1 MSKCNICPRGCN
13 IDRKLNTGFCKSSDT
28 LRAARAALHFWEE
41 PCISGS
47 HGSGAIF
54 FSGCNMR
61 CIFCQNYNIAANTDG
76 IEISIERLS
85 DIMLKLQEDGAN
97 NINLVT
103 PTHFTYQIIK
113 SLWLAK
119 DKGLVIPVV
128 YNTSSYEKVETL
140 KDLDGLVDIYLPD
153 FKYVNDKLSAEYSNA
168 PDYFEV
174 AKKALA
180 EMHRQ
185 RNKAIFFTKEELT
198 DFNKKHSLNLEEGLL
213 KSGIIVRH
221 LCLPGTTKDSK
232 AVIKYLYETY
242 KDDIFIS
249 IMNQYTPLAQV
260 SDHPKLHRK
269 LSKREYNSVLDYAI
283 DLGLV
288 NGFSQDGSVASESFI
303 PEFDYRGI
311 L

>member
-1 MSKCNICPRGCN
+1 
-13 IDRKLNTGFCKSSDT
+13 
-28 LRAARAALHFWEE
+28 
-41 PCISGS
+41 
-47 HGSGAIF
+47 
-54 FSGCNMR
+54 
-61 CIFCQNYNIAANTDG
+61 
-76 IEISIERLS
+76 
-85 DIMLKLQEDGAN
+85 
-97 NINLVT
+97 
-103 PTHFTYQIIK
+103 
-113 SLWLAK
+113 
-119 DKGLVIPVV
+119 
-128 YNTSSYEKVETL
+128 
-140 KDLDGLVDIYLPD
+140 
-153 FKYVNDKLSAEYSNA
+153 
-168 PDYFEV
+168 
-174 AKKALA
+174 
-180 EMHRQ
+180 MHRQ

>member
-61 CIFCQNYNIAANTDG
+61 CIFCQNYKIAANTDG

-260 SDHPKLHRK
+260 FDHPKLHRK

-288 NGFSQDGSVASESFI
+288 NGFSQDSSVASESFI